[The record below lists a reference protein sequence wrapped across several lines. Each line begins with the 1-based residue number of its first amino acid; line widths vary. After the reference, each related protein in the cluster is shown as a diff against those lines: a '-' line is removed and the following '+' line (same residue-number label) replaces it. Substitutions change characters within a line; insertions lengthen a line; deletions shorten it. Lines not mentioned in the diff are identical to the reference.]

1 MSLSYII
8 YQTVFISTFKIY
20 FMGFYSKRE
29 YCVMYQN
36 LLISVNETYDTNNVF
51 SNLTNRHNKSFKI
64 F

>member
-1 MSLSYII
+1 
-8 YQTVFISTFKIY
+8 
-20 FMGFYSKRE
+20 MGFYSKRE